1 MAGRSSPLGRI
12 MQLVALLAPA
22 VILLL
27 AVCYDRLLWVMEQ
40 AFSKAGQPGAETV
53 ASVATGSVFS
63 SALANTAWLTAKVLM
78 VIERSLSLCPDW
90 AVASSMG
97 LLLLVISGFALLVL
111 YGAAARVR
119 HLGWAASDEEP
130 EPSRPTPLAGAF
142 MQAGPS
148 IPWCGALPCRHAPH
162 PHRAGAGC

>member
-1 MAGRSSPLGRI
+1 MPGSAAFNGHALPFRGLNRAASMGGLPAANAPLTLHVDVSGI
-12 MQLVALLAPA
+12 PL
-22 VILLL
+22 
-27 AVCYDRLLWVMEQ
+27 
-40 AFSKAGQPGAETV
+40 QPGAETV

-63 SALANTAWLTAKVLM
+63 SAMANTTWLTAKVLM

-130 EPSRPTPLAGAF
+130 EPSRPIPLAGAF